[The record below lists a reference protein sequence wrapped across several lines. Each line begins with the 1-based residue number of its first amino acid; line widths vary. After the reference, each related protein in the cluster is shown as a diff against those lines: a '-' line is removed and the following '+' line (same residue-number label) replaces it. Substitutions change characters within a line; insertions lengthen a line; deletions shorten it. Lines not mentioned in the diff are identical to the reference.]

1 LALKHQKQGWESK
14 YELPL
19 QYTSVAVKR
28 YGVVVDGGKHV
39 EVVSMGLSVGVVDM
53 EQLGRGPYRGQLVKG
68 LVQGQYHKAFGRMA
82 DAWDAYTKLHQ
93 KLRDVTISQPLY

>member
-1 LALKHQKQGWESK
+1 M

-19 QYTSVAVKR
+19 QYTSVVAKR
-28 YGVVVDGGKHV
+28 YEVAVDGDKHV

-53 EQLGRGPYRGQLVKG
+53 EQLGRSPQPGQLVKG
-68 LVQGQYHKAFGRMA
+68 LVQGQYHKAFGQMA

-93 KLRDVTISQPLY
+93 KLRDVTTSQPLY